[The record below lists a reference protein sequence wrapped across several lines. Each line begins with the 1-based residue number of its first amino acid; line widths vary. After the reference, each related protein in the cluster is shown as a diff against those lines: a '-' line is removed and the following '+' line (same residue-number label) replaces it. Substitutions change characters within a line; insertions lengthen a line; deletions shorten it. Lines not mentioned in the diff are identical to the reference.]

1 MGFFFLL
8 NDKRKRGAGCVPLF
22 FVSFLTPQ
30 YWTIFVE
37 KGNMADF
44 MKLKIKGDIGIR
56 HVWQMLQERPSA
68 EFMVHFVRSVDGG
81 KGKPAGEIV
90 ARTVRYGAP
99 PHEKKAT
106 SKGQGATG
114 NGQITNRKVSQH
126 DEAGTIPVYYPD
138 TLEYRSLLISHILV
152 FDGWRVSL

>member
-1 MGFFFLL
+1 
-8 NDKRKRGAGCVPLF
+8 
-22 FVSFLTPQ
+22 
-30 YWTIFVE
+30 
-37 KGNMADF
+37 MADF
-44 MKLKIKGDIGIR
+44 MKLKTKGDIGIR

-90 ARTVRYGAP
+90 ARTVRYGAA
-99 PHEKKAT
+99 PHQKK
-106 SKGQGATG
+106 SSGNSQQATG
-114 NGQITNRKVSQH
+114 DSQRGLTNRKVSQH